1 LSRIWSF
8 AALDMHTPP
17 GFAERFQACR
27 DVDAVAKDIV
37 AVDDDVADVDPHPE
51 HDLPFRSDA
60 RVAPDH
66 AALDLDRAG
75 DRIHDAGEFHQH
87 PIAGGLDDAAVVLGN
102 AAVDQFAAVRF

>member
-1 LSRIWSF
+1 
-8 AALDMHTPP
+8 MHTPP

-66 AALDLDRAG
+66 AALDLDGAA